1 MDPAILSATAALVGS
16 LVGGVS
22 TFAAYWLTQRVQIRA
37 QGLMKRHAERE
48 TLYAEFIVE
57 ASKRFADAWSHH
69 AESPEVVAGLFSAV
83 ERMRLTSSDAVIV
96 AAEQVMLNILEAY
109 AQPDKSFDDL
119 RRSIHGDQFRD
130 QFPNKLRDFSE
141 ACKNELRA
149 LTSET
154 TGKHAPAYR
163 SYSSFNGNRGPSITL
178 STLRTAQRRG
188 RREPPCPSCVCSLP
202 GL

>member
-48 TLYAEFIVE
+48 ALYAEFIVE

-149 LTSET
+149 LTE
-154 TGKHAPAYR
+154 
-163 SYSSFNGNRGPSITL
+163 
-178 STLRTAQRRG
+178 
-188 RREPPCPSCVCSLP
+188 
-202 GL
+202 

>member
-22 TFAAYWLTQRVQIRA
+22 TFAAYWLTQRVQLRA
-37 QGLMKRHAERE
+37 QVLMKHHAERE
-48 TLYAEFIVE
+48 ALYAEFIV

-69 AESPEVVAGLFSAV
+69 AESPEVVAGLFSAI
-83 ERMRLTSSDAVIV
+83 ERMRLTSSNSVIV
-96 AAEQVMLNILEAY
+96 AAERVMLNILEAY

-149 LTSET
+149 LTE
-154 TGKHAPAYR
+154 
-163 SYSSFNGNRGPSITL
+163 
-178 STLRTAQRRG
+178 
-188 RREPPCPSCVCSLP
+188 
-202 GL
+202 